1 MAILKHIAVKNRYYS
16 AAVEY
21 LTCQFD
27 EYTNKP
33 ILDDKGRIME
43 REEYLI
49 EGINCEPDTF
59 GAECIETN
67 RFYGKNNSTRD
78 VKAHH
83 YIISF
88 DPTDAVTLG
97 EAMRFGKEWLSVF
110 APGHQAVIAAHPDGH
125 NGNKNTHVHIVF
137 NSVRKYGG
145 KQEKWHDKPCEWKQG
160 CKHKSTG
167 KMMHHA
173 KKWVMDKCISWGLEQ
188 VDLLAKK
195 HSDNYW
201 VEKRL
206 MKSNSKDGIGAT
218 SNKEIIR
225 DTIDRLIPS
234 VDSFEHLVNYL
245 TEIYHWKVRVTNK
258 TVTFTMPDMKQGI
271 RGNKLGEGYGKE
283 ELIKRINDMVAQK
296 AKAAEEKRIQAEKEA
311 LARAKAIAEEKAR
324 QEKIDKENA
333 ERIAKIKAEK
343 EAEEKRQKEIL
354 DKKKRLAWDKNDT
367 KNQYFYAMV
376 NGEEWNQEYADY
388 LLAID
393 TKDYASMTIE
403 ELSEPVLSRTDYETI
418 QKKELQKNLSDKIQL
433 IWTDVLNNVDGT
445 THRWKYDYLD
455 YLEELRYRDIGTLTV
470 KELKQP
476 IMTFDEYEQIKDE
489 EHRIEQVSKTE
500 LADKCVNEP
509 YVKENYAILE
519 DKEISKKSE
528 GEIGIVSDMS
538 YVEPEYVIT
547 EKPKRIQAESIS
559 DVVEATESVR
569 KVENVMEV
577 KEEMHR
583 PPTMEEKAEQIAEAF
598 RTLHIPYDDIPAE
611 KKAEIYQFTMSDT
624 DYDLKLHSLVLK
636 KMGLSV
642 YHAEVFE
649 DYREIFEVTE
659 REEKFEKSN
668 HLYQKYKEKIR

>member
-49 EGINCEPDTF
+49 EGVNCDPDTF

-67 RFYGKNNSTRD
+67 RFYGKNNSPKD

-88 DPTDAVTLG
+88 DPTDAVTLE
-97 EAMRFGKEWLSVF
+97 EAMRFGKEWISVF

-145 KQEKWHDKPCEWKQG
+145 RQEKWHDKPCEWKQG

-206 MKSNSKDGIGAT
+206 MKSNAKDGIGAT
-218 SNKEIIR
+218 TNKEIIR
-225 DTIDRLIPS
+225 ETIDRLIPT
-234 VDSFEHLVNYL
+234 VESFDQMVIYL

-258 TVTFTMPDMKQGI
+258 SVTFTMPDMKQGI
-271 RGNKLGEGYGKE
+271 RGNKLGDGYGKE
-283 ELIKRINDMVAQK
+283 ELTKRINDMVAQK
-296 AKAAEEKRIQAEKEA
+296 EKA
-311 LARAKAIAEEKAR
+311 AEEKAR
-324 QEKIDKENA
+324 QEKIARENA
-333 ERIAKIKAEK
+333 ERIAKIKAGK

-354 DKKKRLAWDKNDT
+354 DKKKQLALDKNDT
-367 KNQYFYAMV
+367 KNRYFYALV
-376 NGEEWNQEYADY
+376 DAEEWNQEYADY

-393 TKDYASMTIE
+393 TKDYANMTIE
-403 ELSEPVLSRTDYETI
+403 ELSEPVLSRTDYEEI
-418 QKKELQKNLSDKIQL
+418 QKKELQKNLSDQIQL
-433 IWTDVLNNVDGT
+433 IWTDVLNNMDGI
-445 THRWKYDYLD
+445 THRWKHEYLD

-476 IMTFDEYEQIKDE
+476 VMTFDEYEQINDRKYE
-489 EHRIEQVSKTE
+489 KERQIREKSARREGREE
-500 LADKCVNEP
+500 LAVHTKEESRKIMSSGENEQLIQR
-509 YVKENYAILE
+509 KQ
-519 DKEISKKSE
+519 K
-528 GEIGIVSDMS
+528 VSDS
-538 YVEPEYVIT
+538 ERE
-547 EKPKRIQAESIS
+547 
-559 DVVEATESVR
+559 
-569 KVENVMEV
+569 
-577 KEEMHR
+577 KEEKTVTKPAEEER
-583 PPTMEEKAEQIAEAF
+583 AVIVRLLTMEEKAEAIANKMREQSRSYEFISASQKVELYEF
-598 RTLHIPYDDIPAE
+598 DRYDMDYNVKLQRLVIQKLGIP
-611 KKAEIYQFTMSDT
+611 MS
-624 DYDLKLHSLVLK
+624 
-636 KMGLSV
+636 G
-642 YHAEVFE
+642 AEVFE
-649 DYREIFEVTE
+649 DYQEMMEVMQKSGEE
-659 REEKFEKSN
+659 RN
-668 HLYQKYKEKIR
+668 EKIQKDVTRKRSR